1 MRTYLRD
8 LADDEVAVDAPAVRR
23 RRERGDDDGE
33 EEQDHRRALLH
44 RVVRQMESGRM
55 AMISAALFMQE

>member
-33 EEQDHRRALLH
+33 E
-44 RVVRQMESGRM
+44 
-55 AMISAALFMQE
+55 